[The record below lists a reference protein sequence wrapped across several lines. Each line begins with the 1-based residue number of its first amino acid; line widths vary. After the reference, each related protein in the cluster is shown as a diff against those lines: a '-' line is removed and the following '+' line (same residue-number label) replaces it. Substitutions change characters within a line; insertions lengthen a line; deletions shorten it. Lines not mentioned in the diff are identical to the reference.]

1 MATYRTDEQLEELG
15 LKFLRNLGL
24 EHQVRPDLMTI
35 IMKLKKADPRF
46 NYRRVPDAKMP
57 RSEAEWSSDDHT
69 LSMRESVFVGMQR
82 GDVRSCFAVSHE
94 LSHYALGHK
103 GYLNRKTDDLQ
114 KDFSASSVKHQE
126 SEANRL
132 AAIILAPEHLVPEGA
147 SAEAISTTFGLSLP
161 AAIIRKDEVDRVRRR
176 RRGELRPLPESV
188 REMLLTAK
196 RRGMNI
202 QTKLD

>member
-1 MATYRTDEQLEELG
+1 MATYRTDEELEEIG
-15 LKFLRNLGL
+15 LKFLRHLGI
-24 EHQVRPDLMTI
+24 EHQVRPDLLTI
-35 IMKLKKADPRF
+35 IMKLKKVDPKF
-46 NYRRVPDAKMP
+46 NYRRVPDERMP
-57 RSEAEWSSDDHT
+57 RAEAEWSSEDYE

-82 GDVRSCFAVSHE
+82 GEVRSRFAVSHE

-114 KDFSASSVKHQE
+114 KDFSAPSVKHQE

-147 SAEAISTTFGLSLP
+147 NAEEISTTFGLSLT
-161 AAIIRKDEVDRVRRR
+161 AAIIRKDEVDRIRRR
-176 RRGELRPLPESV
+176 RHGELRPLPESV
-188 REMLLTAK
+188 REMLLEAK